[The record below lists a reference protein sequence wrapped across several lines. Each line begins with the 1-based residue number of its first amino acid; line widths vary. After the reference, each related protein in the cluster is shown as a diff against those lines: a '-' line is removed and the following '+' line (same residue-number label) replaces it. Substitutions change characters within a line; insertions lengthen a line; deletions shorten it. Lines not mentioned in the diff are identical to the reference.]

1 MKMALML
8 AMIEFTESGGQ
19 RGFKFH
25 KSNLSEEGFGLMM
38 ALAYV
43 FALNIPI
50 MSGPMI
56 LLLTG
61 QEMADQSE
69 F

>member
-1 MKMALML
+1 MKMALMW

-50 MSGPMI
+50 MSGHMI
-56 LLLTG
+56 LWPIG
-61 QEMADQSE
+61 REMAARSE